1 MSRDSFVRPL
11 PLVPADQAGFR
22 AVFEQHYPLV
32 RRLLLQLVRDAGEA
46 DDLAQ
51 EVFVSLLRH
60 ELDPAHAHDV
70 RRWLLRVAL
79 NRGLNALRGRRRR
92 EAREQGAT
100 TPDTTFDLEN
110 AFERHRARASVR
122 EVLTALEPRA
132 AKLLMLRQVG
142 LSYGELAEVIDVAP
156 GSIGTL
162 LVRAQ
167 RAFMAAYRERYG
179 DEAMGDGG

>member
-1 MSRDSFVRPL
+1 MSRDSFVHPL
-11 PLVPADQAGFR
+11 PLVPADPAGFR
-22 AVFEQHYPLV
+22 TVFEQHYPLV

-51 EVFVSLLRH
+51 EVFVSLLRQ
-60 ELDPAHAHDV
+60 ELDPARTHDV

-79 NRGLNALRGRRRR
+79 NRGLNALRSRRRR
-92 EAREQGAT
+92 EAREQGAAS
-100 TPDTTFDLEN
+100 PDTTFDLEN
-110 AFERHRARASVR
+110 AFERQRARASVR
-122 EVLTALEPRA
+122 EVLAALEPRA

-167 RAFMAAYRERYG
+167 RAFMTAYRERFG
-179 DEAMGDGG
+179 DDAMGGGG